1 MEHASP
7 QQLQNVLVGKLEAI
21 AELTELLVEEES
33 PTSAGEGV
41 AAVLALF
48 ERRLRTI
55 GFVTRSIDVGLV
67 APVLDAVLE
76 FGPGPTV
83 LVLGHADTV
92 WPSGTGVD
100 WRFARANGRWS
111 GPGVGDMKACL
122 VLAAAALEALLE
134 VAPPNA
140 GSVRFLVIPDE
151 EAGSAAS
158 RQTIEE
164 AASTAAA
171 CLTLE
176 AARPNGGLVT
186 SRGAVGA
193 MHLETFGVACHVTDP
208 DPHQNALTPLVAVAT
223 ALTELSHH
231 GATANIGVLSGG
243 SARQIVPESAEAWI
257 DLRAVTTEAAEEL
270 AAAVSDCLAQ
280 ACAVEGVE
288 FVVTGGVT
296 RPAFPRMPGT
306 VELYE
311 RAAATALVLDTSL
324 VEVAERGGSDASF
337 AAALGVPTLD
347 GLGPICHGSC
357 SREEW
362 IEEDSLAVYGAIF
375 ADLVQCVLAGALC
388 ASTKP

>member
-1 MEHASP
+1 MERASP
-7 QQLQNVLVGKLEAI
+7 QQLQNVLVGKLGAI
-21 AELTELLVEEES
+21 AELTERLVEKES

-48 ERRLRTI
+48 EKRLRAI
-55 GFVTRSIDVGLV
+55 GFVTRSIDVALV

-92 WPSGTGVD
+92 WPSGTAVE

-158 RQTIEE
+158 RQIIEE

-193 MHLETFGVACHVTDP
+193 MHLETFGVARHVTDP
-208 DPHQNALTPLVAVAT
+208 GPHQDALAPLIAVAA
-223 ALTELSHH
+223 ALPELSHD
-231 GATANIGVLSGG
+231 GAVAHVGVLAAG

-257 DLRAVTTEAAEEL
+257 DLRAETTEAAEAL
-270 AAAVSDCLAQ
+270 ATAVSDLLMQ
-280 ACAVEGVE
+280 TCAAEGVQ
-288 FVVTGGVT
+288 FAVSGGVT
-296 RPAFPRMPGT
+296 RPAFPRSPGT
-306 VELYE
+306 VELYDQ
-311 RAAATALVLDTSL
+311 AVATARALDTPL

-362 IEEDSLAVYGAIF
+362 IEEASLAVYGAIF
-375 ADLVQCVLAGALC
+375 ADLVQCVLAGELC

>member
-1 MEHASP
+1 MQRASP
-7 QQLQNVLVGKLEAI
+7 QQLRHALVGRLEAI
-21 AELTELLVEEES
+21 AELTERLVELES

-41 AAVLALF
+41 AAVIALF
-48 ERRLRTI
+48 EQRLREI
-55 GFVTRSIDVGLV
+55 GFVPRVVDVGLV

-92 WPSGTGVD
+92 WPCGTAAD

-122 VLAAAALEALLE
+122 VLAAAALEALVE
-134 VAPPNA
+134 VAAPTA
-140 GSVRFLVIPDE
+140 GTVRFLVIPDE
-151 EAGSAAS
+151 EAGSIAS
-158 RQTIEE
+158 RKTIEA
-164 AASTAAA
+164 AASTASV

-176 AARPNGGLVT
+176 AARANGGLVT
-186 SRGAVGA
+186 SREAVGA
-193 MHLETFGVACHVTDP
+193 MHLESFGVACHVTDP
-208 DPHQNALTPLVAVAT
+208 GPHQNALTPLVAVAT

-270 AAAVSDCLAQ
+270 AAAVSECMAQ

-311 RAAATALVLDTSL
+311 RAAVTALVLDTSL

-357 SREEW
+357 SRDEW
-362 IEEDSLAVYGAIF
+362 IEEASLAVYGAVF
-375 ADLVQCVLAGALC
+375 ADLVQCVLANELC
-388 ASTKP
+388 ASTKV

>member
-1 MEHASP
+1 MQRASP
-7 QQLQNVLVGKLEAI
+7 QQLQHALVGRLEAI
-21 AELTELLVEEES
+21 AELTEGLVELES
-33 PTSAGEGV
+33 PSSAGEGV
-41 AAVLALF
+41 AAVIALF
-48 ERRLRTI
+48 EQRLRAI
-55 GFVTRSIDVGLV
+55 GFVTRAVDVGLV
-67 APVLDAVLE
+67 APVLDAALE

-92 WPSGTGVD
+92 WPCGTAAD
-100 WRFARANGRWS
+100 WRFARASGRWS

-122 VLAAAALEALLE
+122 ALAAAALEALLE
-134 VAPPNA
+134 VAPPTA
-140 GSVRFLVIPDE
+140 GTVRFLVIPDE
-151 EAGSAAS
+151 EAGSIAS
-158 RQTIEE
+158 RQIIEA
-164 AASTAAA
+164 AASTATV

-208 DPHQNALTPLVAVAT
+208 GPHQDALVPLIAVAA
-223 ALTELSHH
+223 ALPELSHE
-231 GATANIGVLSGG
+231 GAVAHVGVLSGG
-243 SARQIVPESAEAWI
+243 SARQLVPESAEAWI
-257 DLRAVTTEAAEEL
+257 DLRAKTTEAAEEL
-270 AAAVSDCLAQ
+270 AAAVSDSLAQ

-296 RPAFPRMPGT
+296 RPAFPRTPGT

-311 RAAATALVLDTSL
+311 RAAATAMVLDTSL

-375 ADLVQCVLAGALC
+375 ADLVQSVLAGALC
-388 ASTKP
+388 ASTKA

>member
-193 MHLETFGVACHVTDP
+193 MHLESFGVACHVTDP
-208 DPHQNALTPLVAVAT
+208 GPHQNALTPLVAVAT

-270 AAAVSDCLAQ
+270 TAAVSDCLAQ

>member
-76 FGPGPTV
+76 FGRGPTV

-208 DPHQNALTPLVAVAT
+208 GPHQNALVPLITVAA
-223 ALTELSHH
+223 ALPELSHD
-231 GATANIGVLSGG
+231 GAVAHVGVLVAG

-257 DLRAVTTEAAEEL
+257 DLRAETTEAAEEL
-270 AAAVSDCLAQ
+270 AAAVADSLAR

-296 RPAFPRMPGT
+296 RPAFPRTPGT

-311 RAAATALVLDTSL
+311 RAVAMAMALDTSL